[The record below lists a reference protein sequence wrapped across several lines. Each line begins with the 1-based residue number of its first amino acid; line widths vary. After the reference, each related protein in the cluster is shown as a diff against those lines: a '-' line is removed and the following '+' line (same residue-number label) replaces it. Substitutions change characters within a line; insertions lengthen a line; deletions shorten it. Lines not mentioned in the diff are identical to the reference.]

1 MLQYLKMPMD
11 TLQSPQPN
19 TLKSV
24 DMTKRPSLSVQFAP
38 QSCRPIKQRRWPYIA
53 LSILFFF
60 FGIAL
65 TLFVLF
71 YNEQTTSAAPLLRLP
86 SASTTASA
94 TFEYGP
100 QPQLAQLS
108 FFELTLASF
117 KEQKQSFIEADLSTM
132 KIRYYDKGE
141 VLFEAPILT
150 KGKEGSWWETPAGLY
165 SVEST
170 SLSHFSSFGKVYTPW
185 NLVFQGNFF
194 IHGWPYYP
202 DGTPVSSVYS
212 GGCIRL
218 ADSDAEKLFRLV
230 NTKTPVLVYE
240 KDYTS
245 DGFSYSVTP
254 PTLDAKAYLVADIE
268 SNTIL
273 MQSGEQ
279 HILPIASVT
288 KLMTALVASEYINLD
303 KDISIPQNAMAT
315 TSIPRLTT
323 GMTMSGYSLLLPLL
337 LESSN
342 VAANTYASILG
353 TERFVQLM
361 NKKAAS
367 LGMASTTYADA
378 SGSDSGNVS
387 TLSDLLRLSTYI
399 YNNRSFVYKI
409 SSGEK
414 VSTAYNVYP
423 FGTLSNFN
431 IVPGLTGF
439 VGGKVGKTTAAKETI
454 ISVYKMNVKGAERT
468 IVFIVLGSN
477 DNYADVQKLY
487 KYTASQYGATPVF
500 TSTITSGTQ

>member
-1 MLQYLKMPMD
+1 MD
-11 TLQSPQPN
+11 TLQTPQQSIS
-19 TLKSV
+19 KSV
-24 DMTKRPSLSVQFAP
+24 DMMKQHSPSVQFAP
-38 QSCRPIKQRRWPYIA
+38 QSCRPVKVRRWPYIVA
-53 LSILFFF
+53 SILFFF
-60 FGIAL
+60 FGIAVTML
-65 TLFVLF
+65 ALF
-71 YNEQTTSAAPLLRLP
+71 YNEQTTSASPPILLQ
-86 SASTTASA
+86 SGTTTASA
-94 TFEYGP
+94 AFEYGP

-141 VLFEAPILT
+141 ITFEAPILT

-170 SLSHFSSFGKVYTPW
+170 SESHFSSFGKVYTPW

-218 ADSDAEKLFRLV
+218 SDVDAEKLFRLV

-273 MQSGEQ
+273 MQSGEKQ
-279 HILPIASVT
+279 ILPIASVT

-303 KDISIPQNAMAT
+303 KDVTIPQSAMAT
-315 TSIPRLTT
+315 TSITRLTP

-342 VAANTYASILG
+342 IAANTYASILG
-353 TERFVQLM
+353 KDRFVQLM

-367 LGMASTTYADA
+367 LGMESTTYTDA

-431 IVPGLTGF
+431 PVPGLTGF

-454 ISVYKMNVKGAERT
+454 ISLYKMNVKGVERT
-468 IVFIVLGSN
+468 IAFIVLGSN

-487 KYTASQYGATPVF
+487 KYTVSQYGATPVV
-500 TSTITSGTQ
+500 TATITPGS